1 MKKLLTLVG
10 LLRFLLFLAVPV
22 PAFAATAGDEDMG
35 YVLRPND
42 TISLSVY
49 GEPDLSVL
57 VRILK
62 TGESSF
68 PLLGS
73 VKVTGMSVAAAAAH
87 LRELYAKD
95 YLVDPKLNL
104 TVADYA
110 AEFIAVFG
118 AVRTPGQIPMPVS
131 GRLDLATAMSA
142 VGGLADNADANAIQL
157 IRAAGSTAT
166 FTMEAIQGSA
176 GRTQL
181 AAGDRIIVN
190 HSAFVDKTVTVLGQ
204 VQKPGPVP
212 FPLKGKFDLINA
224 ISLAGGTTNLANP
237 RKVSINRK
245 GTVKIVDFRDLSQR
259 GDQPYLL
266 QPDDIVTVPERIF

>member
-1 MKKLLTLVG
+1 LKKLLTLVG

-22 PAFAATAGDEDMG
+22 PAFAAAAGDEDMG

>member
-1 MKKLLTLVG
+1 M
-10 LLRFLLFLAVPV
+10 LRVLLFFIVPAA
-22 PAFAATAGDEDMG
+22 AFAAGDDDMG

-68 PLLGS
+68 PLLGP

-110 AEFIAVFG
+110 AEFVAVFG

-131 GRLDLATAMSA
+131 GHLDLATAMSA
-142 VGGLADNADANAIQL
+142 VGGLAENADANAIQL
-157 IRAAGSTAT
+157 IRAAGTTST

-181 AAGDRIIVN
+181 VAGDRIIVN
-190 HSAFVDKTVTVLGQ
+190 HSAFVDKTVTILGQ
-204 VQKPGPVP
+204 VHKPGPVP

-224 ISLAGGTTNLANP
+224 IALAGGTTDMANP
-237 RKVSINRK
+237 KKVSINRK

-259 GDQPYLL
+259 GDQPFLM

>member
-1 MKKLLTLVG
+1 MKTLLLFIG
-10 LLRFLLFLAVPV
+10 LLRVLLFFVVPTA
-22 PAFAATAGDEDMG
+22 AFAAGDDDMG

-68 PLLGS
+68 PLLGP
-73 VKVTGMSVAAAAAH
+73 VKVTGMTVAAAAAH

-110 AEFIAVFG
+110 AEFVAVFG

-131 GRLDLATAMSA
+131 GHLDLATAMSA
-142 VGGLADNADANAIQL
+142 VGGLAENADANAIQL
-157 IRAAGSTAT
+157 IRAAGTTST

-181 AAGDRIIVN
+181 VAGDRIIVN
-190 HSAFVDKTVTVLGQ
+190 HSAFVDKTVTILGQ
-204 VQKPGPVP
+204 VHKPGPVP

-224 ISLAGGTTNLANP
+224 IALAGGTTDMANP
-237 RKVSINRK
+237 KKVSINRK

-259 GDQPYLL
+259 GDQPFLM